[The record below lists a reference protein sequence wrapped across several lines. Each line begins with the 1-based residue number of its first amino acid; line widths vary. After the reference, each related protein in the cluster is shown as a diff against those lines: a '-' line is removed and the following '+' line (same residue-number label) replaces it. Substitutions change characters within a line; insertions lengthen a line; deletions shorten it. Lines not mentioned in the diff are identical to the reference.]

1 MIMGQHAIH
10 SLALGSIYALLA
22 VGLTFMYGAQ
32 RSLAIAY
39 GGLYAVGGY
48 VAWWTVRSNR
58 PLWVALGLA
67 VLLCTLVGVLLHWG
81 VRIARA
87 HTAERSTLLGGL
99 GGLICL
105 GEVCRWVIG
114 PYHMKV
120 IAVDSHRIHHLG
132 PLMVTDMHW
141 LVFGCV
147 FALFVSVQGF
157 LTLSHSG
164 RAVQALLTPAT
175 ALASPPGDVSCSRL
189 LACGLGAAMA
199 GLSGVLAGL
208 YLNDV
213 YPAMG
218 IHITHKMLSIVLIG
232 VLGSLR
238 GALLVAFGLALVEGV
253 ILPATRLPVPSEA
266 VILPA
271 LALASIAQ
279 TWGRNADIRL

>member
-1 MIMGQHAIH
+1 MGQHAIH

-32 RSLAIAY
+32 RSLAIGY
-39 GGLYAVGGY
+39 GGLYAVGSY

-147 FALFVSVQGF
+147 FALFVSV
-157 LTLSHSG
+157 
-164 RAVQALLTPAT
+164 
-175 ALASPPGDVSCSRL
+175 ASPPAFRSIPRCGNRRPTVGRVENRGL
-189 LACGLGAAMA
+189 LY
-199 GLSGVLAGL
+199 VE
-208 YLNDV
+208 
-213 YPAMG
+213 P
-218 IHITHKMLSIVLIG
+218 
-232 VLGSLR
+232 LR
-238 GALLVAFGLALVEGV
+238 ERPFS
-253 ILPATRLPVPSEA
+253 TR
-266 VILPA
+266 
-271 LALASIAQ
+271 
-279 TWGRNADIRL
+279 TC

>member
-120 IAVDSHRIHHLG
+120 IAVDSHQIHYLG
-132 PLMVTDMHW
+132 PLMVTDMRRPD
-141 LVFGCV
+141 LPGARSILCRR
-147 FALFVSVQGF
+147 ATGGERRYQC
-157 LTLSHSG
+157 LSC
-164 RAVQALLTPAT
+164 RRQRPAESHEENRGAGT
-175 ALASPPGDVSCSRL
+175 KPAALAAYMKGSILSSRV
-189 LACGLGAAMA
+189 M
-199 GLSGVLAGL
+199 
-208 YLNDV
+208 
-213 YPAMG
+213 PA
-218 IHITHKMLSIVLIG
+218 KMNRYVIG
-232 VLGSLR
+232 
-238 GALLVAFGLALVEGV
+238 
-253 ILPATRLPVPSEA
+253 
-266 VILPA
+266 
-271 LALASIAQ
+271 
-279 TWGRNADIRL
+279 